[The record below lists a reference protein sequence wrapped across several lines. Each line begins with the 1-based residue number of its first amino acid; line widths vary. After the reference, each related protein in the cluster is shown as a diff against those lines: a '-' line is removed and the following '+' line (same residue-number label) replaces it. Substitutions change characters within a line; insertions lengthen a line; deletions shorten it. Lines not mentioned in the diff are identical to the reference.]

1 MSDVFLDVP
10 QQVSKSVPVTLDSVI
25 DWRLIVLAISF
36 IAIIF
41 IAIKTVVQ
49 RHESRSLFIEMQKLE
64 KERDVLAA
72 QWSRLKLEQGTVLNQ
87 VSVERQARW
96 DLGMKIPKA
105 AEVKMIIE
113 PAETVIVEKTPADKR
128 VSLGNLTVN

>member
-1 MSDVFLDVP
+1 MNDVSLNGSL
-10 QQVSKSVPVTLDSVI
+10 QVSKPVPVTLDSMI
-25 DWRLIVLAISF
+25 DWRLILLAISF
-36 IAIIF
+36 VAIIF

-49 RHESRSLFIEMQKLE
+49 RHESRSLFVEMQALE

-96 DLGMKIPKA
+96 DLGMKIPKTS
-105 AEVKMIIE
+105 EVKMIRE
-113 PAETVIVEKTPADKR
+113 PARTYMVEQAPADKR
-128 VSLGNLTVN
+128 ISLGD

>member
-1 MSDVFLDVP
+1 MNETFSDVSLP
-10 QQVSKSVPVTLDSVI
+10 VSKPVTLDSVI
-25 DWRLIVLAISF
+25 DWRLILLVISF
-36 IAIIF
+36 VVIVF
-41 IAIKTVVQ
+41 IAIKTVVH
-49 RHESRSLFIEMQKLE
+49 RHEARSLFVEMQKLE

-105 AEVKMIIE
+105 SEVKMIRE
-113 PAETVIVEKTPADKR
+113 PLKTYIVEKSSADKR
-128 VSLGNLTVN
+128 ISLGN

>member
-1 MSDVFLDVP
+1 MSEVSLGVP
-10 QQVSKSVPVTLDSVI
+10 PHLSKPVTLDSVI
-25 DWRLIVLAISF
+25 DWRLILLVISF
-36 IAIIF
+36 VAIIF
-41 IAIKTVVQ
+41 IAVKTVVQ
-49 RHESRSLFIEMQKLE
+49 RHEARSLFVEMQTLE

-105 AEVKMIIE
+105 SEVKMIRE
-113 PAETVIVEKTPADKR
+113 PVKTYIVETTSADKR
-128 VSLGNLTVN
+128 ISLGD